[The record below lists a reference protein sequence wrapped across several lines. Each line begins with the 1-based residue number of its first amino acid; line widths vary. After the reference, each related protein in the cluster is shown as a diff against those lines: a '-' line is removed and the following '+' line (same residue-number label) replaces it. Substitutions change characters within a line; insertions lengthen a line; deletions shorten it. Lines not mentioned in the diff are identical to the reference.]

1 MTTLTKTV
9 HTIPA
14 ADMGREN
21 DLPILQNTPR
31 RGGLA
36 YASILAEDEELFLDY
51 GHGTCA
57 FPYRMQDG
65 YTRALTPTDYTV
77 FVLENDN
84 LRAEFVPALGG
95 KLWSL
100 FDKQAGRELFF
111 SNSVVRPCNLAVRN
125 AWTSGGVEWNCGILG
140 HHPYTCSLIHTATT
154 ELDDGTPVLRM
165 YQFERIR
172 NVVYQMDFFLPDGAK
187 MLFCRMRIDNRNPET
202 VPMYWW
208 SNIAVPQ
215 NKGDRVIVPANET
228 YTTIKGVV
236 QTLAVPV
243 PNNFDITYPYDNP
256 VAIDYFFKTEKK
268 TRKYV
273 AQVGTDGY
281 GLLQFSTSR
290 LQGRKLFVWGNSVGG
305 EHWQSFLS
313 GDGESGSY
321 DEIQAGIAHSQ
332 YESLPMPP
340 KTAWE
345 WIECY
350 GPINADPV
358 RAHGEWS
365 VARDEIEGYLDALMS
380 EEALE
385 KMLLDTKAMAL
396 SPAKEQIFAPD
407 GWATLENL
415 RRAKANEKPLGEH
428 LVFGEMGEEQAD
440 WVRLLEEGTLGEHDP
455 MMAPISY
462 MRGEAWGDA
471 MRAAVRGKDKDN
483 WYTKLMLG
491 LNYATLD
498 RDTDRAR
505 LWLTASLADA
515 RSPYTLYALAQVVM
529 RDAEYTYAD
538 ELMAEAFA
546 MMRDSMTF
554 SSAFM
559 THLHTRKLHTR
570 VIEVYENELNEAQ
583 RAKERN
589 RLLYAAAL
597 VATDRLDEAEAVM
610 LNGGEYLILPDLR
623 EGETGPSQV
632 FTELRVKQTGA
643 DPATVKIPPALD
655 FRMSY
660 RKDV

>member
-1 MTTLTKTV
+1 MSTLTKLTRSFL
-9 HTIPA
+9 A

-21 DLPILQNTPR
+21 DLPIMLNTPR
-31 RGGLA
+31 GTGLA
-36 YASILAEDEELFLDY
+36 PASILAEDEGLFLDF

-57 FPYRMQDG
+57 YPYRAQDG
-65 YTRALTPTDYTV
+65 YTRALTPTDHTV
-77 FVLENDN
+77 FVLENEN
-84 LRAEFVPALGG
+84 LRAEFVPAVGG

-111 SNSVVRPCNLAVRN
+111 SNSVIRPCNLAVRN

-187 MLFCRMRIDNRNPET
+187 MLYCRMRIDNRNSET
-202 VPMYWW
+202 IPMYWW

-215 NKGDRVIVPANET
+215 NKGDRVIVPATET
-228 YTTIKGVV
+228 YTTLKGVV
-236 QTLAVPV
+236 QTLKVPV
-243 PNNFDITYPYDNP
+243 PEKFDITYPYDNP

-305 EHWQSFLS
+305 NHWQSFLS

-350 GPINADPV
+350 GAISADPT
-358 RAHGEWS
+358 RLHGEWAD
-365 VARDEIEGYLDALMS
+365 ARDEVENTLNALMP
-380 EEALE
+380 EEELE
-385 KMLLDTKAMAL
+385 QLLLDTKAMAL
-396 SPAKEQIFAPD
+396 TPAKEQIFAPD
-407 GWATLENL
+407 GWAALENL

-455 MMAPISY
+455 MQAPVSY
-462 MRGEAWGDA
+462 IRGEKWGDLL
-471 MRAAVRGKDKDN
+471 RAAVRGKDKSN

-491 LNYATLD
+491 LNYAVLD

-505 LWLTASLADA
+505 LWLEASLADA
-515 RSPYTLYALAQVVM
+515 RSPYTLYALAQVAM
-529 RDAEYTYAD
+529 RERAAEEADA
-538 ELMAEAFA
+538 LMAEAFS
-546 MMRDSMTF
+546 MMQGSMTL
-554 SSAFM
+554 ATAYL
-559 THLHTRKLHTR
+559 THLHVRRLPER
-570 VIEVYENELNEAQ
+570 VIAVYDAMNEAQ

-589 RLLYAAAL
+589 RLLYAASL
-597 VATDRLDEAEAVM
+597 VAVNRLDEAEEIM
-610 LNGGEYLILPDLR
+610 YNGGQYLILPDLR

-632 FTELRVKQTGA
+632 FTDLRVKQTGA
-643 DPATVKIPPALD
+643 DPATLEIPEPLD

-660 RKDV
+660 RKD